1 MKVSV
6 CVDMMFSSADFYD
19 RLDKVREFGFDAA
32 EFWFWR
38 GRDIERIKNTP
49 ISIFNLDSA
58 EKELSYDLSRGILNS
73 GRADDFIKALN
84 ESIPVCKELN
94 ARGLI
99 VLVGENAAYSEENVL
114 SCLNAAIPILEK
126 ENVNLLIE
134 PLNAHDR
141 KGYSMPYAK
150 PIFSLLR
157 KLNCKNVKMLYDIY
171 HQNMTGDFSLDE
183 IRENIDIIG
192 HFHVADAP
200 GRHEPGTGNVD
211 YISILREINKLD
223 YDGFIGLEYRAT
235 KPENETFN
243 FLNEVENV

>member
-1 MKVSV
+1 
-6 CVDMMFSSADFYD
+6 MMFSSADFYE

-38 GRDIERIKNTP
+38 GRDIEKIKNSP
-49 ISIFNLDSA
+49 VSIFNLDSA

-84 ESIPVCKELN
+84 ESIPVYKELN

-114 SCLNAAIPILEK
+114 LCLNAAIPIIEK

-200 GRHEPGTGNVD
+200 GRHEPGTGNID
-211 YISILREINKLD
+211 YINILSEINKLD
-223 YDGFIGLEYRAT
+223 YDGCIGLEYKAT
-235 KPENETFN
+235 VPDEKTFG
-243 FLNEVENV
+243 FLREVKNV